1 MSISTIDDATVERIE
16 YFYVMLRNGANIHL
30 DSRIHIPNPERR
42 YEIIDTDSKFCI
54 SAVM

>member
-16 YFYVMLRNGANIHL
+16 YIYVMLRNGANIHL